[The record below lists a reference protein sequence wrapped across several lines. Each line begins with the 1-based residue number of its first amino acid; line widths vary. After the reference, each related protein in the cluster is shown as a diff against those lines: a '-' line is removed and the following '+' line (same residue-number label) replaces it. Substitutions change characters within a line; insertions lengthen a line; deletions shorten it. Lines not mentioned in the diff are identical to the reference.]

1 MLCRASSS
9 LSIHG
14 RHCKGVISASCRVS
28 GWTSRTVDCR
38 FHSNTR
44 GNQLYNAIRYP
55 FNQRTSVTNQLCAAR
70 NSLKSLAQSSANGAP
85 VTGRTPAESLL
96 ETTLPFSSDTALR
109 EQYVSPF
116 GHIRIG
122 RILEDLDAMAGS
134 VAYLHADDG
143 ISETRDK
150 TIVTAS
156 VDRIQLLDNLHADY
170 DYRIRGYI
178 TWVGR
183 SSMEIRLELLAYK
196 EPKEKPNDS
205 SVILVAYF
213 TMAARDA
220 KTMRASP
227 VNKLI
232 VQNAKQQKFF
242 DQGELHKQKRLQF
255 AEKSL
260 TKSPPTPEESLAI
273 HEVFMKQL
281 LKAQSAANPALPQVQ
296 DNELYVPMSSTKYG
310 TTILCQPQERNIHG
324 KIFGGYLMRKGFELA
339 FSTAY
344 LFGKSL
350 PFFFAMDDVTFY
362 KPVEIGDILSLEAT
376 VTYTERRDFSR
387 GSYYGIGSAQS
398 DMVKTVVENSNTPK
412 QTFVHVEV
420 TAYVSNPKL
429 MKKHTTN
436 TFNFTFIC
444 PEDTQHEIV
453 APQTYEEAMKFIEGK
468 RRVERHLEFV
478 SDPTHLMKHE

>member
-1 MLCRASSS
+1 MLCRLFNFTKNHHNIIYRNA
-9 LSIHG
+9 
-14 RHCKGVISASCRVS
+14 ISKTFRFYSN
-28 GWTSRTVDCR
+28 SRGEDL
-38 FHSNTR
+38 FNS
-44 GNQLYNAIRYP
+44 IRYP
-55 FNQRTSVTNQLCAAR
+55 FNQRTSVTNELWAAR
-70 NSLKSLAQSSANGAP
+70 NQLGANANAAGSP
-85 VTGRTPAESLL
+85 ITTRSPSESVL
-96 ETTLPFSSDTALR
+96 ETTLPFSSDHALR
-109 EQYVSPF
+109 DQYVSPF

-134 VAYLHADDG
+134 VAYVHADDG
-143 ISETRDK
+143 VSETRNL

-156 VDRIQLLDNLHADY
+156 VDRIQLLDHLHPNY
-170 DYRIRGYI
+170 DYRIKGYI
-178 TWVGR
+178 SWVGR
-183 SSMEIRLELLAYK
+183 SSMEVRLELLAYK
-196 EPKEKPNDS
+196 EPKEKPKES

-213 TMAARDA
+213 TMAARDP
-220 KTMRASP
+220 KTMRAAA
-227 VNKLI
+227 VNKLAI
-232 VQNAKQQKFF
+232 QSERQQKLF
-242 DQGELHKQKRLQF
+242 DQGECHKQKRLQF

-260 TKSPPTPEESLAI
+260 RKSPPTPEESLAI

-281 LKAQSAANPALPQVQ
+281 TKAQAQLNPAQVDTEQ
-296 DNELYVPMSSTKYG
+296 DGELYVPMSSTKYG

-376 VTYTERRDFSR
+376 VTYTSRRDFSR
-387 GSYYGIGSAQS
+387 NSYYGLGAAQS
-398 DMVKTVVENSNTPK
+398 DMVKTVVETSHTSK

-420 TAYVSNPKL
+420 VAFVSNPKL

-444 PEDTQHEIV
+444 PEDTQHECV
-453 APQTYEEAMKFIEGK
+453 APQTYEEAMRYIEGK

-478 SDPTHLMKHE
+478 SDPSHLMKHE